1 MQEIIK
7 LGEELKA
14 RVVRETDVMIA
25 ERCLLRDIV
34 ENRGRE
40 LQRKCEE
47 ELRRIEGWAEGQKQV
62 VREVFHAMISENEAD
77 KLKHEAAIA
86 RLYGESLAPPLP
98 SVSANVM
105 PMRQAEPENWAIN
118 SRRLTPPNA

>member
-14 RVVRETDVMIA
+14 RVVRETDAMIA

-40 LQRKCEE
+40 LQRRCEE
-47 ELRRIEGWAEGQKQV
+47 ELRRIESWAEGQKQV
-62 VREVFHAMISENEAD
+62 VREVFQAMIAENDSD

-86 RLYGESLAPPLP
+86 RLYGESMVPPVTSPNITLI
-98 SVSANVM
+98 
-105 PMRQAEPENWAIN
+105 RQGA
-118 SRRLTPPNA
+118 